1 MQDHGFRAKIVPKS
15 LGVATAQSFSPTSE
29 TVSEP
34 AAAVS
39 SAFFT
44 GIVLSSLAA
53 ACIAFGVTLHG
64 LSVPPTTSKAPT
76 MDATVQVTQELFSK
90 ATQVVVPDVSA
101 NSKASAVE
109 VAKAISATT
118 SFATVAVAA
127 VQTQTAKTNKG
138 KEGSPIAKQ
147 MGTANKVLQQSD
159 RMRRLAMQ
167 WRKEDT
173 LLRNLEA
180 ERQAKREAEKRRLL
194 LQESQKRTMSRP
206 VRGQMA
212 SDDRAAMRMLLMTQR

>member
-1 MQDHGFRAKIVPKS
+1 MRDHGFRAKIVPNG
-15 LGVATAQSFSPTSE
+15 LGVATAQSFPPASE

-34 AAAVS
+34 AAADS

-53 ACIAFGVTLHG
+53 ACVAFGVTLHG
-64 LSVPPTTSKAPT
+64 LGVPPTTSKAPT
-76 MDATVQVTQELFSK
+76 MDAAVQVTQELFSK
-90 ATQVVVPDVSA
+90 ATQVVLPDVSA
-101 NSKASAVE
+101 NSEASAVE

-127 VQTQTAKTNKG
+127 MQTQTAQTNKG
-138 KEGSPIAKQ
+138 KEGAPMAKQ

-159 RMRRLAMQ
+159 RMRRLTMQ

-173 LLRNLEA
+173 LRNLEA
-180 ERQAKREAEKRRLL
+180 ERQAKREAEKHRLQL
-194 LQESQKRTMSRP
+194 KEAQKRTLSRP
-206 VRGQMA
+206 VRGQM
-212 SDDRAAMRMLLMTQR
+212 STDERAAMRMLLMTQR